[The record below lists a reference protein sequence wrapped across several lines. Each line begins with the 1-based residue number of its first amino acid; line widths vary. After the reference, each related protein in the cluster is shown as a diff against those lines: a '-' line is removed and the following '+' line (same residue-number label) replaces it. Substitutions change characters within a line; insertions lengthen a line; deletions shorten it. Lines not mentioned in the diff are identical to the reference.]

1 MKTMK
6 LYLTCCLLAIVT
18 SVSAQ
23 FANSSNN
30 VSASSSSGRNIDT
43 NGWNRLSVSV
53 NPMKITTDIKG
64 GDDFNMTGF
73 SLGYTKGFSIAKQIP
88 LFLEVGINARYA
100 FKKLDKDDM
109 DALEDMDG
117 YEMERKYSL
126 LSLDVPLN
134 IAYKFSFPNSNIAL
148 VPYIGINF
156 KGNIIGKSKLNLAD
170 PDELGEDYDDE
181 DDFWKDQEKQEKDGI
196 RQSTNMFDKK
206 ETGDKDATW
215 KRFQMGWQLGIGLY
229 YNQLY
234 AGIGYGKDFTE
245 LCKKTK
251 IGTTSIIIGYSF

>member
-1 MKTMK
+1 
-6 LYLTCCLLAIVT
+6 
-18 SVSAQ
+18 
-23 FANSSNN
+23 
-30 VSASSSSGRNIDT
+30 
-43 NGWNRLSVSV
+43 
-53 NPMKITTDIKG
+53 
-64 GDDFNMTGF
+64 MTGF
-73 SLGYTKGFSIAKQIP
+73 SLGYTKGFSIAKQVP

-117 YEMERKYSL
+117 YEMECKYSL

-134 IAYKFSFPNSNIAL
+134 IAYKFSFPNSNVAL

-196 RQSTNMFDKK
+196 RQSTNMFD
-206 ETGDKDATW
+206 E
-215 KRFQMGWQLGIGLY
+215 KRNWR
-229 YNQLY
+229 
-234 AGIGYGKDFTE
+234 
-245 LCKKTK
+245 
-251 IGTTSIIIGYSF
+251 

>member
-100 FKKLDKDDM
+100 FKKLNK
-109 DALEDMDG
+109 EDIDSLKG
-117 YEMERKYSL
+117 LGGFEKERKISPF
-126 LSLDVPLN
+126 SLDVSLN
-134 IAYKFSFPNSNIAL
+134 IS
-148 VPYIGINF
+148 
-156 KGNIIGKSKLNLAD
+156 
-170 PDELGEDYDDE
+170 
-181 DDFWKDQEKQEKDGI
+181 
-196 RQSTNMFDKK
+196 
-206 ETGDKDATW
+206 
-215 KRFQMGWQLGIGLY
+215 
-229 YNQLY
+229 
-234 AGIGYGKDFTE
+234 
-245 LCKKTK
+245 
-251 IGTTSIIIGYSF
+251 

>member
-6 LYLTCCLLAIVT
+6 FYLTCCLLAIVT

-23 FANSSNN
+23 FANSNN
-30 VSASSSSGRNIDT
+30 NISASSSPGRYIDT

-64 GDDFNMTGF
+64 EDDFNMTGF
-73 SLGYTKGFSIAKQIP
+73 SLGYTKGFSIVKQIP
-88 LFLEVGINARYA
+88 LFLEIGINARYA
-100 FKKLDKDDM
+100 FTKLDKDDI
-109 DALEDMDG
+109 DDLGKMDG
-117 YEMERKYSL
+117 YDMERKFSL
-126 LSLDVPLN
+126 LSLDVPVN
-134 IAYKFSFPNSNIAL
+134 IAYKFSFPNSNVAL

-170 PDELGEDYDDE
+170 PDELGEDYDE
-181 DDFWKDQEKQEKDGI
+181 DDYWKDQEEKEEDGI

-206 ETGDKDATW
+206 ETGDKDVTW

-245 LCKKTK
+245 LYKKTK
-251 IGTTSIIIGYSF
+251 IGTTSITIGYSF